1 MSSPLFLG
9 LDVGTQGC
17 KAIVY
22 NAKENKVVSRG
33 AYNYEILKSDVPGRA
48 EQHPSLWIQVVNR
61 VDYFCQLCRHM
72 FSRSLRAAEITHI
85 NRECRISG
93 RRSSP
98 ERSAK
103 LGRPQISQSSEHQWP
118 ATRLRARGQVRRG
131 MCLVA
136 GFHCPPHR
144 HCDACLL
151 CE

>member
-61 VDYFCQLCRHM
+61 VDYFCQLCRHN
-72 FSRSLRAAEITHI
+72 FSRSLRA
-85 NRECRISG
+85 
-93 RRSSP
+93 P
-98 ERSAK
+98 K
-103 LGRPQISQSSEHQWP
+103 
-118 ATRLRARGQVRRG
+118 
-131 MCLVA
+131 
-136 GFHCPPHR
+136 
-144 HCDACLL
+144 
-151 CE
+151 